1 MFQSHSGTA
10 LRRTLLLVVMAPH
23 AHHLHAPHHQQC
35 DCQKGELTTG
45 LTTVAVAKYENA
57 RKIQRHSCKEN
68 VFALHLSQCY
78 SAFISHAVQAL
89 IIKKVINMLVMARM
103 RFRPPPS
110 HVAQP
115 LSKCRFKR
123 KARHLTRAQNL
134 GNPEIAIL
142 PPFFAIERQTLTTE
156 RQSIA
161 MVTLDVKI
169 STTYKMA
176 MLSALKKHPHGS
188 TQSSRK
194 NHSFILADD

>member
-1 MFQSHSGTA
+1 MICQAVEFYFHIAGRSALGGTQVKRSGEMFQSHSGTA

-89 IIKKVINMLVMARM
+89 IIKKGH
-103 RFRPPPS
+103 S
-110 HVAQP
+110 HAGDGP
-115 LSKCRFKR
+115 YALSSTAF
-123 KARHLTRAQNL
+123 TRRA
-134 GNPEIAIL
+134 
-142 PPFFAIERQTLTTE
+142 T
-156 RQSIA
+156 
-161 MVTLDVKI
+161 
-169 STTYKMA
+169 
-176 MLSALKKHPHGS
+176 
-188 TQSSRK
+188 
-194 NHSFILADD
+194 SFQMSL